1 MFAMR
6 TVHGIAGGLT
16 MAALALLVAAGSACQ
31 SSSPRSNLGEYEKL
45 VARRRALSATPMSVR
60 AQQEAA
66 AKKADEEAAAQA
78 AAAQAAAEKAAKK
91 KAAQEKAAAEKAA
104 QEKAAAQAAA
114 AEAAAALARQQAA
127 AAEAAAK
134 EAAAAQAA
142 AELPP
147 VQVVPPP
154 PPPAAEPAAVPPA
167 EVPPALSEVPPPDA
181 AATGRPTAAGMAAY
195 VLNIGDA
202 VQIYLRGIPQ
212 PELVEDIID
221 EGGMVSL
228 PLINEIRAVGL
239 TASALEQEIRNTYL
253 GQKIYRNITV
263 QVIVPTRFYYVSGAT
278 RAPGRFTMQSAV
290 HVSEAIAAAGGGND
304 FWSGRVYIRRKGE
317 IFKDIRNAQKLERSP
332 EDDILLEP
340 GDIVDLRERM
350 W

>member
-91 KAAQEKAAAEKAA
+91 KAAQEKAAA
-104 QEKAAAQAAA
+104 
-114 AEAAAALARQQAA
+114 QAA